1 MGITEYFN
9 EVNTTENIT
18 LVVGVRPMEVSL
30 EELVNIAINLMPV
43 SELAEFVKELR
54 TAFYLSKVNNSKV
67 RCVMFKTYNGNYV
80 IIATNNFGDSNT
92 PIEDVI
98 TEAKAKRKNLTLL
111 SGKANYILPL
121 IDSVKDTRL
130 DINIL
135 HPTYDSSA
143 FMGDLTSYILY
154 NINLYTA
161 IFSTETLN
169 DFDVLPNQSHK
180 LEKIINNILDCP
192 NPASMHFT
200 VNIDENI
207 EALDSSAQK
216 HSPTTVLKNYIRKV
230 RSEQNTLLDLGVK
243 EKICQ
248 P

>member
-9 EVNTTENIT
+9 EVNTTKNIT
-18 LVVGVRPMEVSL
+18 LVVGVRPIEVSL

-43 SELAEFVKELR
+43 SELAGFVKELR
-54 TAFYLSKVNNSKV
+54 TAFYLSKVNNNKV
-67 RCVMFKTYNGNYV
+67 RCVMFKACNGNYV
-80 IIATNNFGDSNT
+80 IITTNNFGDSNN
-92 PIEDVI
+92 PIEDVV
-98 TEAKAKRKNLTLL
+98 TEAKAKRKNLTIL